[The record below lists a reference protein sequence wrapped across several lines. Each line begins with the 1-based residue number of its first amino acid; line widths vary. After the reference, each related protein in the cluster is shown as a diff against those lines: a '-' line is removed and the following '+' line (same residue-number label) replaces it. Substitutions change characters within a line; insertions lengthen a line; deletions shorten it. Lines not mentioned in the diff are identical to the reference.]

1 MLPKNISANR
11 WHNAAGHSAHELG
24 QRYGL
29 PSAWLRRSAQSTETA
44 VLDDLGVQ
52 FQYMRAAAVFP
63 LRTPIT
69 PLTVRPTWSVVCRAA
84 RKPYRVILVSVED
97 AEAWIQRAYEAGAEA
112 WWLCDPGPLY
122 EYRPIQHP
130 DPRTA
135 SLDDVAEDRGAGEY
149 DRAALIDD
157 LARGLQTQAAL
168 AIKYGIT
175 RSMVSQVNKLRK
187 QSLITQPRR
196 QRGPRTEPLR
206 GEQEAAVIQDIQ
218 AGTMTKLM
226 IAERHGVAVNR
237 VSLLILK
244 YNLKG
249 LLPRGGNAKVLSPK
263 FTRKQSK

>member
-11 WHNAAGHSAHELG
+11 WHNATSHSAHDLA

-44 VLDDLGVQ
+44 VLDDLGVK

-63 LRTPIT
+63 LHTPIT
-69 PLTVRPTWSVVCRAA
+69 PLTVVPTWSVVCKPA
-84 RKPYRVILVSVED
+84 RKAYRIVLVSVVD

-122 EYRPIQHP
+122 RYEPIVHP

-135 SLDDVAEDRGAGEY
+135 SLEDVAQDRGAGEY
-149 DRAALIDD
+149 DRDALMQD
-157 LARGLQTQAAL
+157 LARGTQTQAAL
-168 AIKYGIT
+168 AAKYGIT
-175 RSMVSQVNKLRK
+175 RSMVSQVNKMRK
-187 QSLITQPRR
+187 ASLITRPRR
-196 QRGPRTEPLR
+196 QRGPRTEPLNP
-206 GEQEAAVIQDIQ
+206 EQEAVIIQDIQ

-226 IAERHGVAVNR
+226 IAERHQVAVNR
-237 VSLLILK
+237 VGLLILK

-249 LLPRGGNAKVLSPK
+249 LLPRGGNAKKLSPK
-263 FTRKQSK
+263 YREKQAD